1 MERPVSNS
9 SGLGSS
15 HEVEIRNMSILQN
28 DRSILRR
35 LAGQQAAIASLPI
48 HKEKI
53 LEWKRLNSNTLGR
66 PLVWINEIPWHE
78 MDVDGE
84 LELQTVDPSCQEVE
98 KTLRQ
103 TLYQWNH
110 MPADMVVEA
119 KFYSPLVIHDSGFG
133 IGENS
138 DMRITDQRSDIVS
151 RDYHS
156 QIDSEKDLEKIKFPV
171 ISHDELASE
180 RDFQFLV
187 EAFGDILTIEKV
199 GIVHSWFAPW
209 DELIQWWGVQ
219 KAMTDLALRPTL
231 VHQVMEHLV
240 NGYLSRLR
248 QWKELN
254 LLSVTEGNYR
264 VGSGGL
270 GYTDELPQPDFNSEQ
285 VTTSDQWGCG
295 AAQIFSGVSPKMHE
309 EFALQYENRWM
320 EQFGLNYYGC
330 CDALHNKIDILK
342 TIPNLR
348 KVSMS
353 PWADIEKMV
362 ENSNRKYVLSYK
374 PNPAVFAVDHW
385 DPSEPRKDLLEM
397 LEKAKGCVVEIIMK
411 DISTVRYQPQR
422 LWDWSR
428 RTMDLVLS

>member
-1 MERPVSNS
+1 
-9 SGLGSS
+9 
-15 HEVEIRNMSILQN
+15 
-28 DRSILRR
+28 
-35 LAGQQAAIASLPI
+35 
-48 HKEKI
+48 
-53 LEWKRLNSNTLGR
+53 LGR

-84 LELQTVDPSCQEVE
+84 LDLQTADPFCQEVE

-119 KFYSPLVIHDSGFG
+119 KFYSSLVIHDSGFG

-138 DMRITDQRSDIVS
+138 DKCITDQSSDIVS
-151 RDYHS
+151 RKYHP
-156 QIDSEKDLEKIKFPV
+156 QIDSEEDLDKIKFPV
-171 ISHDELASE
+171 ISHDEQASE
-180 RDFQFLV
+180 RNFQFLV

-248 QWKELN
+248 QWNDLN
-254 LLSVTEGNYR
+254 LLSVADGNYR

-270 GYTDELPQPDFNSEQ
+270 GYTDELPQPEFNSRR

-295 AAQIFSGVSPKMHE
+295 AAQIFSSVSPKMHE

-320 EQFGLNYYGC
+320 GQFGLNYYGC
-330 CDALHNKIDILK
+330 CDALHNKLDILK

-348 KVSMS
+348 KISMS
-353 PWADIEKMV
+353 PWADVEKMV
-362 ENSNRKYVLSYK
+362 ENSNGKYVLSYK
-374 PNPAVFAVDHW
+374 PNPAIFAVDNW
-385 DPSEPRKDLLEM
+385 DPIEPRKNLLEI

-428 RTMDLVLS
+428 RTMDLVLA

>member
-1 MERPVSNS
+1 MKINS
-9 SGLGSS
+9 L
-15 HEVEIRNMSILQN
+15 NILQK

-35 LAGQQAAIASLPI
+35 LADQQAAIASLPI
-48 HKEKI
+48 HTEKI

-84 LELQTVDPSCQEVE
+84 LELQTTDPFCQEVE

-151 RDYHS
+151 REYHP
-156 QIDSEKDLEKIKFPV
+156 QIDGEKDLEKIKFPV
-171 ISHDELASE
+171 ISHDEQASE
-180 RDFQFLV
+180 RNFQFLV

-219 KAMTDLALRPTL
+219 KAMIDLALRPTL
-231 VHQVMEHLV
+231 VHQVMERLV

-254 LLSVTEGNYR
+254 LLSLTDGNYR

-270 GYTDELPQPDFNSEQ
+270 GYTDELPQPEFNSRRI
-285 VTTSDQWGCG
+285 TTSDQWGCS

-320 EQFGLNYYGC
+320 EHFGLNYYGC
-330 CDALHNKIDILK
+330 CDALHNKLDILK

-348 KVSMS
+348 KISMS
-353 PWADIEKMV
+353 PWADVEKMV
-362 ENSNRKYVLSYK
+362 ENSNGKYVLSYK
-374 PNPAVFAVDHW
+374 PNPAIFAVDDW
-385 DPSEPRKDLLEM
+385 DPNLPQSNLREM
-397 LEKAKGCVVEIIMK
+397 LEKTKGCVVEIIMK

-428 RTMDLVLS
+428 RTMDLVLA

>member
-1 MERPVSNS
+1 MERPVSSS
-9 SGLGSS
+9 SGPGSS

-35 LAGQQAAIASLPI
+35 LADQQAAIASLPI

-84 LELQTVDPSCQEVE
+84 LELQTTDPFCQEVE

-138 DMRITDQRSDIVS
+138 DMRITDQSSDIVS
-151 RDYHS
+151 RKYHP
-156 QIDSEKDLEKIKFPV
+156 QIDGEEDLEKIKFPV
-171 ISHDELASE
+171 ISHDEQASE
-180 RDFQFLV
+180 RKFQFLV

-231 VHQVMEHLV
+231 VHQVMERLV
-240 NGYLSRLR
+240 TGYLSRLR

-254 LLSVTEGNYR
+254 LLSMTDGNYR

-270 GYTDELPQPDFNSEQ
+270 GYTDELPQPDINSRH
-285 VTTSDQWGCG
+285 VTTRDQWGCG
-295 AAQIFSGVSPKMHE
+295 AAQIFSAVSPKMHE

-330 CDALHNKIDILK
+330 CDALHNKLDILK
-342 TIPNLR
+342 IIPNLR
-348 KVSMS
+348 KISMS
-353 PWADIEKMV
+353 PWADVERMV
-362 ENSNRKYVLSYK
+362 ENSNGKYVLSYK
-374 PNPAVFAVDHW
+374 PNPAVFAVDDW
-385 DPSEPRKDLLEM
+385 DPGLPQSDLREM
-397 LEKAKGCVVEIIMK
+397 LEKAKGCVNEIIMK
-411 DISTVRYQPQR
+411 DISTVRYQPHR

-428 RTMDLVLS
+428 RTMDLVLA

>member
-1 MERPVSNS
+1 MQV
-9 SGLGSS
+9 
-15 HEVEIRNMSILQN
+15 IQK

-35 LAGQQAAIASLPI
+35 LADQQAAIAALPI
-48 HKEKI
+48 HTEKI
-53 LEWKRLNSNTLGR
+53 LEWKRLNSNISGR
-66 PLVWINEIPWHE
+66 PLVWIDEIPWHE

-84 LELQTVDPSCQEVE
+84 LELQTTDPFCQEVE

-103 TLYQWNH
+103 TLYQWKH
-110 MPADMVVEA
+110 MPVDMVIEA

-133 IGENS
+133 ISELS
-138 DMRITDQRSDIVS
+138 DMVITDQSSDIVS
-151 RDYHS
+151 RDFHS

-171 ISHDELASE
+171 VTHDEEASE
-180 RDFQFLV
+180 RNFQFLLEV
-187 EAFGDILTIEKV
+187 FGDILTIEKI
-199 GIVHSWFAPW
+199 GIVHSWFSPW
-209 DELIQWWGVQ
+209 DELIQWWGVE
-219 KAMTDLALRPTL
+219 KAMMDLVLRPNL
-231 VHQVMEHLV
+231 VHQAMDCLV

-254 LLSVTEGNYR
+254 LLSVTDGNYR

-270 GYTDELPQPDFNSEQ
+270 GYTNELPQPGFNSRQ
-285 VTTSDQWGCG
+285 VRTSDQWGSG
-295 AAQIFSGVSPKMHE
+295 AAQIFSGVSPEMHD
-309 EFALQYENRWM
+309 EFALQYEKRWM
-320 EQFGLNYYGC
+320 EHFGLNYYGC

-353 PWADIEKMV
+353 PWANVEKMV

-374 PNPAVFAVDHW
+374 PNPAIFALDRL
-385 DPSEPRKDLLEM
+385 DPNESRKNLHGT

-422 LWDWSR
+422 LWEWSR
-428 RTMDLVLS
+428 RTMEMVLS